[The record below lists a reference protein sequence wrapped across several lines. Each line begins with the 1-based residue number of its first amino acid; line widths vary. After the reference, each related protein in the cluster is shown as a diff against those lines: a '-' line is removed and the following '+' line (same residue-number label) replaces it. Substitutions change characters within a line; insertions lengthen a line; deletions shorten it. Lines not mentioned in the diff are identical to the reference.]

1 MIIYWSML
9 LCPLVV
15 YFIYSVSYSKE
26 NNELYGDILT
36 LNNKSTMISNKVP
49 LFFCI
54 LVFGY
59 FIFWIGMRT
68 YVADTTLYIV
78 IFNNR
83 SLDFSTAWAE
93 IDWEGKGPGFE
104 IFSVIFKSF
113 ISADSQWWLMT
124 IAIVCGLAI
133 MKVIREYTVD
143 FFYSAFLFISTG
155 IFFWMMNGMRQFIC
169 VSLLFLCCIYI
180 RDGKFAKYFIVIL
193 LLSTIHTT
201 VWLMLPIYFVVRCK
215 PWSGKIVLF
224 LGMILLICLFAESF
238 FAGVD
243 DVLQGTNYSGIT
255 QQMQEDD
262 GVNPI
267 RVAFYAIFPILSFW
281 RKDELEKNKDKCK
294 ILNIC
299 INMSLVTAALYLVG
313 MVSSG
318 ILIGRL
324 PIYTEIYNLILI
336 PFIIK
341 YGFEDNERKYIKIIL
356 TIIFIVVFYLNY
368 NGMYYCSQITGYVH

>member
-1 MIIYWSML
+1 ML

-133 MKVIREYTVD
+133 MKILREYSVN
-143 FFYSAFLFISTG
+143 FFYSSFLFIAMLTFS
-155 IFFWMMNGMRQFIC
+155 WMMNGMRQFIC
-169 VSLLFLCCIYI
+169 VSLLFLCCNYI
-180 RDGKFAKYFIVIL
+180 RDGKFVKYFIVIL

-215 PWSGKIVLF
+215 PWSSKIALF
-224 LGMILLICLFAESF
+224 IGVILLICLFAEPF
-238 FAGVD
+238 FAGMD

-262 GVNPI
+262 GVNPL
-267 RVAFYAIFPILSFW
+267 RVAFYAIIPILSFW
-281 RKDELEKNKDKCK
+281 RKDELEKNKDKFK

-324 PIYTEIYNLILI
+324 PIYCEVYNLLLI
-336 PFIIK
+336 PFILK
-341 YGFEDNERKYIKIIL
+341 YGFDKQDRNIVTTGYTLIL
-356 TIIFIVVFYLNY
+356 IAYFFLTFDW
-368 NGMYYCSQITGYVH
+368 YYCSNITGYVF